1 MSQFIRY
8 LPIITFIFAV
18 AECFVRPLI
27 SREIRVL
34 KAFREYL
41 SEDSGESRIK
51 VYTTLQGKM
60 EDKLAYTA
68 SDTEKEQIMDNILE
82 IERERARIETGTQ
95 EGDGDIIVQAVS
107 RAILTKSVHV
117 VLGSLISV
125 LIVNLGFLII
135 LITGS
140 FIGTIV
146 SLFTMV
152 GSAYVTDRALSNDQE
167 FSSISANQGARLAV
181 YATITSIVMHLPFLL
196 SLIIWN

>member
-95 EGDGDIIVQAVS
+95 EGDIIVQAVS

>member
-18 AECFVRPLI
+18 AGCFVRPLI
-27 SREIRVL
+27 SREIRAL
-34 KAFREYL
+34 KAFRENL
-41 SEDSGESRIK
+41 SEDNGESRIK

-95 EGDGDIIVQAVS
+95 EGDIIVQAVS